1 MKKNFKKIL
10 ISAPFGRSG
19 KTSFSIGLTRALSRK
34 GYIVQTFKKGPDF
47 IDPSWLS
54 MSSGRPCRNLDLF
67 MMDKETI
74 LDSFIRN
81 SSGADIS
88 IIEGAMGLYDG
99 IDYLGTGST
108 AEIAKI
114 INSPIL
120 FVLPVQRITRSCAA
134 LIKGYVEFDREIDI
148 KGVILNK
155 VARDRQKNL
164 IINALKH
171 YNLPD
176 VLASFPK
183 DDKRLSIPDRHLG
196 LIPAKERL
204 ELNSV
209 IDRFADAVDEYM
221 NWDLFF
227 DIAKESAELSS
238 KLCDDMTRYDL
249 LSGTKIGILQDISF
263 SFYYPEV
270 FDFLKMSGVKIEIIN
285 SLTDKRL
292 PEIDVLYIGGGFPE
306 VFAKELEEND
316 SLRRSIK
323 EFGENNNPIYAEC
336 GGLMYLS
343 DFIENEGSKYNM
355 VGLLPFGIHMDK
367 KPVGHGYEEV
377 EIFEENPFFPT
388 GKRIRG
394 HEFHHSSVSINRS
407 ADIKF
412 SMKVLRGNGIMNKLD
427 GVVYKRVMA
436 SYLHIHPLGFK
447 DFIADL
453 LRSAYISK

>member
-1 MKKNFKKIL
+1 MNKSFKKVL

-19 KTSFSIGLTRALSRK
+19 KTSFSIGLARALSRK
-34 GYIVQTFKKGPDF
+34 GYKVQTFKKGPDF

-54 MSSGRPCRNLDLF
+54 MSSGRFCRNLDLF
-67 MMDKETI
+67 MMDKETV
-74 LDSFIRN
+74 LRSFIT
-81 SSGADIS
+81 SSIDADIA
-88 IIEGAMGLYDG
+88 IVEGAMGLYDG

-114 INSPIL
+114 IDSPII
-120 FVLPVQRITRSCAA
+120 FVLPVQRITRSSAA
-134 LIKGYVEFDREIDI
+134 LIKGYVEFDKEIDI
-148 KGVILNK
+148 RGIILNK

-171 YNLPD
+171 YNLPE

-196 LIPAKERL
+196 LIPAKERS

-209 IDRFADAVDEYM
+209 IDSFADAVNEHM

-227 DIAKESAELSS
+227 NITKSYEVSS
-238 KLCDDMTRYDL
+238 EVLGDL
-249 LSGTKIGILQDISF
+249 VNFERLFDVRIGIIQDISF

-270 FDFLKMSGVKIEIIN
+270 FDFLKKLGAKIEIIN
-285 SLTDKRL
+285 SLADKHL
-292 PEIDVLYIGGGFPE
+292 PDIDVLYIGGGFPE
-306 VFAKELEEND
+306 VFAKELEKND

-323 EFGENNNPIYAEC
+323 EFGENNYPIYAEC

-343 DFIENEGSKYNM
+343 DFIENDGNKYNM

-377 EIFEENPFFPT
+377 EVFEENPFFRK
-388 GKRIRG
+388 GIRIKG
-394 HEFHHSSVSINRS
+394 HEFHHSSVSISRS
-407 ADIKF
+407 TDIKF

-447 DFIADL
+447 DFVANL
-453 LRSAYISK
+453 LRSIYVCK

>member
-1 MKKNFKKIL
+1 MSKSFKKIL
-10 ISAPFGRSG
+10 VSAPFGRSG
-19 KTSFSIGLTRALSRK
+19 KTSFSIGLARALSRK
-34 GYIVQTFKKGPDF
+34 GYRVQTFKKGPDF

-74 LDSFIRN
+74 LSSFMTN
-81 SSGADIS
+81 SIDADIS
-88 IIEGAMGLYDG
+88 VVEGAMGLYDG

-114 INSPIL
+114 IDIPVI
-120 FVLPVQRITRSCAA
+120 FVLPVQRITRSSAA
-134 LIKGYVEFDREIDI
+134 LIKGYVEFDKEIDI
-148 KGVILNK
+148 KGIILNK

-164 IINALKH
+164 IINALEH

-209 IDRFADAVDEYM
+209 IDSFADAVDEHM

-227 DIAKESAELSS
+227 DIIRKNDNLSS
-238 KLCDDMTRYDL
+238 RL
-249 LSGTKIGILQDISF
+249 LSDLVSFERFFDVRIGIIQDVSF

-270 FDFLKMSGVKIEIIN
+270 FDFLKMSGAKIEIIN
-285 SLTDKRL
+285 SLTDKHL
-292 PEIDVLYIGGGFPE
+292 PDIDILYIGGGFPE
-306 VFAKELEEND
+306 VFAKELEGND

-323 EFGENNNPIYAEC
+323 DFGENNNPIYAEC

-343 DFIENEGSKYNM
+343 DFIENDGNKYNM

-367 KPVGHGYEEV
+367 KPVGHGYEEIEV
-377 EIFEENPFFPT
+377 FDDNPFFSK
-388 GKRIRG
+388 GIRIKG

-447 DFIADL
+447 DFIVNL
-453 LRSAYISK
+453 LKSVYI

>member
-34 GYIVQTFKKGPDF
+34 GYTVQTFKKGPDF

-54 MSSGRPCRNLDLF
+54 MSSGRLCRNLDLF

-81 SSGADIS
+81 SSDADIS

-114 INSPIL
+114 IDSPIL
-120 FVLPVQRITRSCAA
+120 FVMPVQRITRSCAA
-134 LIKGYVEFDREIDI
+134 LIKGYVEFDNEIDI

-164 IINALKH
+164 IINALEH

-209 IDRFADAVDEYM
+209 IDRFADAVDEHM

-227 DIAKESAELSS
+227 DIAKDSVEPIG
-238 KLCDDMTRYDL
+238 KLIDNIIGYDL
-249 LSGTKIGILQDISF
+249 LSDVKVGILQDISF

-270 FDFLKMSGVKIEIIN
+270 FDFLKMSGAKVEIIN

-292 PEIDVLYIGGGFPE
+292 PDIDVLYIGGGFPE
-306 VFAKELEEND
+306 VFAKELEGND

-343 DFIENEGSKYNM
+343 DFIENDGNKYNM

-377 EIFEENPFFPT
+377 EVFEENPFFKKGT
-388 GKRIRG
+388 RIRG
-394 HEFHHSSVSINRS
+394 HEFHHSSVSMNRIE
-407 ADIKF
+407 DIKF

-453 LRSAYISK
+453 LKSVCISK

>member
-1 MKKNFKKIL
+1 MNKNFKKIL

-34 GYIVQTFKKGPDF
+34 GYRVQTFKKGPDF

-74 LDSFIRN
+74 LGSFIRN
-81 SSGADIS
+81 SSDVDIS

-114 INSPIL
+114 IDSPII
-120 FVLPVQRITRSCAA
+120 FVLPVQRITRSSAA
-134 LIKGYVEFDREIDI
+134 LIKGYVEFDKEIDI

-155 VARDRQKNL
+155 VARERQKNL

-209 IDRFADAVDEYM
+209 IDRFADAVDEHM

-227 DIAKESAELSS
+227 DIAEEPVELSS
-238 KLCDDMTRYDL
+238 RFGDDLTGHDL
-249 LSGTKIGILQDISF
+249 FSDIKIGILQDVSF

-270 FDFLKMSGVKIEIIN
+270 FDFLKMSGAKIEIIN
-285 SLTDKRL
+285 SLSDNCL
-292 PEIDVLYIGGGFPE
+292 PDIDVLYIGGGFPE

-316 SLRRSIK
+316 SLRMSIK

-343 DFIENEGSKYNM
+343 DFIENDGNKYNM

-377 EIFEENPFFPT
+377 EVFEENSFFPSGT
-388 GKRIRG
+388 RIRG
-394 HEFHHSSVSINRS
+394 HEFHHSSVSLNRS

-427 GVVYKRVMA
+427 GVLYKRVMA

-447 DFIADL
+447 DFIANL
-453 LRSAYISK
+453 LKSAHISK

>member
-34 GYIVQTFKKGPDF
+34 GYTVQTFKKGPDF

-54 MSSGRPCRNLDLF
+54 MSSGRSCRNLDLF

-81 SSGADIS
+81 SSDADIS

-114 INSPIL
+114 IDSPIL
-120 FVLPVQRITRSCAA
+120 FVMPVQRITRSCAA
-134 LIKGYVEFDREIDI
+134 LIKGYVEFDKEIDI

-164 IINALKH
+164 IINALEH

-209 IDRFADAVDEYM
+209 IDRFADAVDEHM

-227 DIAKESAELSS
+227 DIAKDPVEPIS
-238 KLCDDMTRYDL
+238 KLIDNLTGYDL
-249 LSGTKIGILQDISF
+249 LSDVKIGILQDISF

-270 FDFLKMSGVKIEIIN
+270 FDFLKMSGAKVEIIN

-292 PEIDVLYIGGGFPE
+292 PDIDVLYIGGGFPE
-306 VFAKELEEND
+306 VFAKELEGND

-323 EFGENNNPIYAEC
+323 DFGENNNPIYAEC

-343 DFIENEGSKYNM
+343 DFIENDGNKYNM

-377 EIFEENPFFPT
+377 EVFEENPFFPKRT
-388 GKRIRG
+388 RIRG
-394 HEFHHSSVSINRS
+394 HEFHHSSVSMNRS
-407 ADIKF
+407 EDIKF

-453 LRSAYISK
+453 LKSACISK